1 MAYFNNLTL
10 MMSIMFNN
18 KIFKAEMPHMKLIIY
33 KKVLMRVLLVIN
45 KSKKSNRTSKSN
57 SYNYLDKITILMIKK
72 LQLIKLK

>member
-1 MAYFNNLTL
+1 MVYFNNLTL
-10 MMSIMFNN
+10 MMSITFNN

-45 KSKKSNRTSKSN
+45 KSKKSN